1 MSEAI
6 LDGTSED
13 VPGHRILEG
22 TDLEVAYNL
31 EGGDLV
37 LRVNKQGAGA
47 DIPGQAGRR
56 RQGHGGRRAAALQ
69 QRGTG
74 FHIQDG
80 RKPRAALSAG
90 LGLDDEQL
98 ARLQTKL
105 LG

>member
-37 LRVNKQGAGA
+37 LRVKTR
-47 DIPGQAGRR
+47 GRC
-56 RQGHGGRRAAALQ
+56 
-69 QRGTG
+69 
-74 FHIQDG
+74 
-80 RKPRAALSAG
+80 
-90 LGLDDEQL
+90 
-98 ARLQTKL
+98 
-105 LG
+105 